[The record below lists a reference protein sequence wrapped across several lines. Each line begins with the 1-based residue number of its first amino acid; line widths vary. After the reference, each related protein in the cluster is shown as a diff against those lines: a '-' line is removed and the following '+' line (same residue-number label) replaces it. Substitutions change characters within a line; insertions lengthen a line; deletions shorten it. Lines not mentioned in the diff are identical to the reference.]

1 MAKQNMLE
9 NFTND
14 LLNVRGAC
22 EMKSLASLNK
32 ADAYDSEVRQMETEE
47 KYLLETLGNTTR

>member
-1 MAKQNMLE
+1 MLE